1 MATESPL
8 SVLYG
13 SRAPAR
19 LSSQLS
25 RTAFVMLLAVAL
37 VSIAGLYWST
47 RQSDEVSVER
57 QVRVTRH
64 SINIALDELAQQ
76 QETVAVWDES
86 ALHMTQ
92 PKPPQQWLYD
102 NIGFWLHQIFAQD
115 EVFLLDGRDRLVQAD
130 SEGQIVPASRYAA
143 LRGDLAP
150 LLLMVRGK
158 LACVNGPHDRHPGV
172 PLPAGST
179 VRTTERAVHE
189 THLTIVGGR
198 PAAVSAMLIKPST
211 EDFVRPN
218 PGWPVLISV
227 RYLDGSFMS
236 ELQSR
241 YLIDAPRFSLRHEHQ
256 RNEVAEPLKTEAGRR
271 IGYIIWKPELPGS
284 RILDALLPFAVS
296 ALAVLALLMLL
307 LTRSLKQTLNERA
320 AFEARAAHLAYHDSL
335 TGLPNRALLSER
347 LQHSLQRGGA
357 LSLLLIDLDRFKQ
370 VNDTFGHLAGDQLIR
385 DFAGRL
391 QRLVRPN
398 DTVARLGGDEFAV
411 ILCDGWNRGQIDA
424 VCGDI
429 IEEFRVP
436 FNLSDTQVFGGASIG
451 AVFSDGGGIRDSTEL
466 MRRADVALYRAKAEG
481 RGCHRLYEE
490 GMDESDR
497 ARVRLEADLRRA
509 LEEGQF
515 AAWRQA
521 QVDRE
526 GKLVGQELLLRWMH
540 PSLGWIGAQDI
551 IPLAE
556 ETGLILP
563 IGEWILHEAAAVA
576 AESPEL
582 FTAVNLSPLQLAEPG
597 FAEQVVA
604 VFENAGVDPRR
615 IELEV
620 TEQVMLDDGVAA
632 TRNLQQLRDAGFRI
646 ALDDFGTGYSSLGYL
661 RQLAVDKIKIDRSFV
676 ADLQQS
682 RDARAIVAAI
692 VTLGRAIGLTVSA
705 EGVETVSQMEILI
718 AAGCDQ
724 LQGFLFGMP
733 EAKLSYEPRQ
743 AAGPPAKAA

>member
-1 MATESPL
+1 MVTESSL

-13 SRAPAR
+13 SRAPVR

-25 RTAFVMLLAVAL
+25 RTAFVMLLAVAV

-64 SINIALDELAQQ
+64 SINIALDELSQQ

-86 ALHMTQ
+86 ALYMTR
-92 PKPPQQWLYD
+92 PHPDQQWLHD
-102 NIGFWLHQIFAQD
+102 NIGFWLHRIFAHD
-115 EVFLLDGRDRLVQAD
+115 EVFLLDGRDGLVQAD
-130 SEGQIVPASRYAA
+130 TEGVVVPAARYQA
-143 LRGDLAP
+143 LRADIAP

-158 LACVNGPHDRHPGV
+158 RACVNGAHDRHAGR
-172 PLPAGST
+172 PLLPNST

-189 THLTIVGGR
+189 THLTMVRGR

-211 EDFVRPN
+211 EGYVKAN
-218 PGWPVLISV
+218 PDWPVLISV

-241 YLIDAPRFSLRHEHQ
+241 YLIDAPRFSLHSEH
-256 RNEVAEPLKTEAGRR
+256 RPDEVAEPLKTEAGRR
-271 IGYIIWKPELPGS
+271 LGYIIWKPELPGS
-284 RILDALLPFAVS
+284 RILDALLPFAIS

-335 TGLPNRALLSER
+335 TGLPNRALLNER
-347 LQHSLQRGGA
+347 LQHSLAAFQRGGA
-357 LSLLLIDLDRFKQ
+357 LSLLLIDLDRFKE
-370 VNDTFGHLAGDQLIR
+370 VNDTLGHLAGDQLIR
-385 DFAGRL
+385 DFAARL

-411 ILCDGWNRGQIDA
+411 ILCDGWQRGEIDA
-424 VCGDI
+424 LCGAI
-429 IEEFRVP
+429 IEEFQIP

-451 AVFSDGGGIRDSTEL
+451 AVHADSAPRDATEL

-481 RGCHRLYEE
+481 RGCHRVYEE

-497 ARVRLEADLRRA
+497 ARARLEADLRLA
-509 LEEGQF
+509 LEQGQF

-521 QVDRE
+521 QVDRD
-526 GKLVGQELLLRWMH
+526 GRLIGQELLLRWRH

-563 IGEWILHEAAAVA
+563 IGQWMLREAAQVA
-576 AESPEL
+576 AASRGL
-582 FTAVNLSPLQLAEPG
+582 FTAVNLSPVQLAEGG
-597 FAEQVVA
+597 FAEQVIA
-604 VFENAGVDPRR
+604 VFVDAGADLRR
-615 IELEV
+615 VELEV
-620 TEQVMLDDGVAA
+620 TEQVMLDEGAA
-632 TRNLQQLRDAGFRI
+632 ASRNLQQLRDAGFRI
-646 ALDDFGTGYSSLGYL
+646 ALDDFGTGYSSLSYL

-676 ADLQQS
+676 ADLQHS

-705 EGVETVSQMEILI
+705 EGVETVAQMEILL

-724 LQGFLFGMP
+724 LQGFLFGTP
-733 EAKLSYEPRQ
+733 QATLSYEQPRL
-743 AAGPPAKAA
+743 AAS

>member
-1 MATESPL
+1 MATESSL

-13 SRAPAR
+13 SRAPVR

-25 RTAFVMLLAVAL
+25 RTAFVMLLAVAV

-47 RQSDEVSVER
+47 RQSDEVSVDR
-57 QVRVTRH
+57 RVRVPRH

-86 ALHMTQ
+86 ALYMTQ
-92 PKPPQQWLYD
+92 PHPNLQWLHD
-102 NIGFWLHQIFAQD
+102 NVGFWLHRIFAHD

-130 SEGQIVPASRYAA
+130 TEGVVVPATRYQA
-143 LRGDLAP
+143 LRADIAP
-150 LLLMVRGK
+150 LLQMVRGK
-158 LACVNGPHDRHPGV
+158 RACVNGAHDRHAGQ
-172 PLPAGST
+172 PLLPNST

-189 THLTIVGGR
+189 THLILVGGR

-211 EDFVRPN
+211 EGYVKPN
-218 PGWPVLISV
+218 ADWPVLISV

-241 YLIDAPRFSLRHEHQ
+241 YLIDAPRFSLRSGHQ
-256 RNEVAEPLKTEAGRR
+256 PAEVAEPLTTEGGRR
-271 IGYIIWKPELPGS
+271 LGYIIWKPELPGS
-284 RILDALLPFAVS
+284 RILDAVLPFAIS
-296 ALAVLALLMLL
+296 ALALLALLMLL

-335 TGLPNRALLSER
+335 TGLPNRALLNER
-347 LQHSLQRGGA
+347 LQHSLAAFQRGGA
-357 LSLLLIDLDRFKQ
+357 LSLLLIDLDRFKE
-370 VNDTFGHLAGDQLIR
+370 VNDTLGHLAGDQLIR
-385 DFAGRL
+385 DFAARL
-391 QRLVRPN
+391 QRLVRPR

-411 ILCDGWNRGQIDA
+411 ILCDGWERGEIDA
-424 VCGDI
+424 LCAAI
-429 IEEFRVP
+429 IEEFRGP

-604 VFENAGVDPRR
+604 VFE
-615 IELEV
+615 
-620 TEQVMLDDGVAA
+620 
-632 TRNLQQLRDAGFRI
+632 
-646 ALDDFGTGYSSLGYL
+646 
-661 RQLAVDKIKIDRSFV
+661 
-676 ADLQQS
+676 
-682 RDARAIVAAI
+682 
-692 VTLGRAIGLTVSA
+692 
-705 EGVETVSQMEILI
+705 
-718 AAGCDQ
+718 
-724 LQGFLFGMP
+724 
-733 EAKLSYEPRQ
+733 
-743 AAGPPAKAA
+743 